1 MRIGKT
7 LSHLKEQ
14 KEKGLIIYITAGDP
28 SLEATE
34 ELVVALAEAGADVV
48 ELGIPFS
55 DPLAD
60 GVTIQQATQRALKN
74 KVNIPKILTSIKRI
88 RERTSLPLALMG
100 YYNPMYHYGLES
112 LVDDSKEAG
121 ADGFIVPDLPFEEAE
136 FFQEITERAG
146 LELISFLA
154 PTSTRERIAAITKRA
169 RGFIYCVSVTGVT
182 GMRKEFSSKVKEKLE
197 SIRDYTDLP
206 LAIGFGISTAEQ
218 AQEAAEYADA
228 VIVGSAVVHLI
239 EEAEGDLAKMI
250 PAVSHFVRSLKEAIT
265 ESKG

>member
-1 MRIGKT
+1 MRIGNT
-7 LSHLKEQ
+7 LDHLKEQ

-34 ELVVALAEAGADVV
+34 ELVVALAEARADVV

-88 RERTSLPLALMG
+88 RERTSVPLALMG

-112 LVDDSKEAG
+112 LVGDSKKAG
-121 ADGFIVPDLPFEEAE
+121 VDGFIVPDLPFEEAE
-136 FFQEITERAG
+136 VFGEITARAG

-154 PTSTRERIAAITKRA
+154 PTSTRERIAAITQKA
-169 RGFIYCVSVTGVT
+169 RGFIYCISVTGVT
-182 GMRKEFSSKVKEKLE
+182 GIREEFSPKVGE
-197 SIRDYTDLP
+197 SLKIIRNYTNLP
-206 LAIGFGISTAEQ
+206 LAIGFGISTPAQ
-218 AQEAAEYADA
+218 AREAAKYADA

-250 PAVSHFVRSLKEAIT
+250 PEVSRFVRSLKEAIT
-265 ESKG
+265 E

>member
-121 ADGFIVPDLPFEEAE
+121 VDGFIVPDLPFEEAE

-206 LAIGFGISTAEQ
+206 LAIGFGISTPEQ